1 MAPRQWTFQ
10 SIRKCQSL
18 RNPPWM
24 VSSVGL
30 CSGDGPTYRGE
41 SACLCSGW
49 VIYLDRQRWRF
60 QLHKGVVGI
69 LASPRTAAFVV
80 GPKELHTDP
89 RWLVITM
96 CHDVKGSPLRQREF
110 PSMSSPFGPC
120 HFSLTPPRPS
130 ANQVIAS
137 YVPGRSHGREA

>member
-1 MAPRQWTFQ
+1 MDFSIYSEMPIAP
-10 SIRKCQSL
+10 K
-18 RNPPWM
+18 PPMDGVIGGTLFWGRPNLPRREC
-24 VSSVGL
+24 VSMQRM
-30 CSGDGPTYRGE
+30 GDIFGPAKVAIST
-41 SACLCSGW
+41 A
-49 VIYLDRQRWRF
+49 Q
-60 QLHKGVVGI
+60 GVVGI